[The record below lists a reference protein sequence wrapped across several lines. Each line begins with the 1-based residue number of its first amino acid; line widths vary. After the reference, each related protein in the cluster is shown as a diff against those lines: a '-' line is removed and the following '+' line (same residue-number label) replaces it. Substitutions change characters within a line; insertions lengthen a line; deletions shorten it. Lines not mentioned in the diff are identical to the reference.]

1 MMDNFHYSY
10 IKRKYPNSTL
20 LFTDTDSL
28 TYQVQT
34 NNMYEDLFADKYLF
48 NFSGYEKESP
58 FYDDENKKVTGK
70 MKMSWTGKL

>member
-1 MMDNFHYSY
+1 MMDNFHYNY

-28 TYQVQT
+28 MYQVQT
-34 NNMYEDLFADKYLF
+34 NNMYEDLFADKCLF

-58 FYDDENKKVTGK
+58 FYDDENKKVIGK
-70 MKMSWTGKL
+70 MKMS